1 MAAGE
6 GRQPA
11 APAEIMNKRQP
22 ELTETRERIDG
33 YLHRSGLSTRL
44 PRVVP
49 LTGDASDRRYFR
61 ILTPDAPS
69 IVLSLHAGPFAFESL
84 PFVNVARLLAQMPV
98 PIPAIL
104 GHADD
109 LGVLALEDLGDVTLQ
124 AHLGAATPAEHAAL
138 YRQSVA
144 LVAAL
149 QRRGAE
155 LASPEYLPYSIAFD
169 VEKLSW
175 EMDFFVKHFLEAYR
189 GLVLSPGVRDA
200 LRSEF
205 AVMVE
210 MLASEPRVLCHRD
223 YHSRNLML
231 HDGRLFIIDFQ
242 DARMGPDTYDLVSL
256 LRDSYV
262 DLPEPTVE
270 ELIAYF
276 LALKGEIAGADE
288 FRRRFDLM
296 ALQRNLKAL
305 GTFGYQTTARRN
317 PVYIQYIPRTLRYV
331 RNNLDALPHF
341 ARLADLLSTHV
352 EEFR

>member
-1 MAAGE
+1 MD
-6 GRQPA
+6 
-11 APAEIMNKRQP
+11 KRQP
-22 ELTETRERIDG
+22 DSAETRARING
-33 YLHRSGLSTRL
+33 YLTRSGLSAQS

-61 ILTPDAPS
+61 VMLPDSPS
-69 IVLSLHAGPFAFESL
+69 IVLALNATAFDFATL
-84 PFVNVARLLAQMPV
+84 PFVNVARLLSEMPV
-98 PIPAIL
+98 PIPAVL

-124 AHLGAATPAEHAAL
+124 AHLGAATAAEHAAL

-144 LVAAL
+144 LIATL

-155 LASPEYLPYSIAFD
+155 LASPEYLPYSVAFD
-169 VEKLSW
+169 VEKLTW
-175 EMDFFVKHFLEAYR
+175 EMDFFIKHFLEAYR
-189 GLVLSPGVRDA
+189 GVLLAPDARNA
-200 LRSEF
+200 LRAEF
-205 AVMVE
+205 ASLVE
-210 MLASEPRVLCHRD
+210 GLAAEPRVLCHRD

-262 DLPEPTVE
+262 DLPEQTVD
-270 ELIAYF
+270 ELLAYF
-276 LALKGEIAGADE
+276 LALKGDSGREED
-288 FRRRFDLM
+288 FRHRFDLM

-317 PVYIQYIPRTLRYV
+317 PVYIQYIPRTLHYV
-331 RNNLDALPHF
+331 RNTLDLLPQF
-341 ARLADLLSTHV
+341 SKLRDLLSAHV